1 MKRIVLTLAFT
12 CVCLSAPAAYAQ
24 MGGMAPTASAPRQD
38 PNVPYQ
44 AGMTAYNAHNYP
56 EAVRQLQT
64 ARRLSP
70 RDGLISYAL
79 GLALNASGEKEEA
92 KGAFERSVRA
102 RNAPVQAR
110 LQLGLVALELA
121 DRETAVE
128 QQTALQRLIA
138 ECDAACGDAQ
148 RGQLQTALD
157 RLNQALATP

>member
-1 MKRIVLTLAFT
+1 MKRIVLALALS
-12 CVCLSAPAAYAQ
+12 CACLAAPSAFAQ

-44 AGMTAYNAHNYP
+44 AGMAAYNAHNYS

-79 GLALNASGEKEEA
+79 GLALNANGDKEEA

-102 RNAPVQAR
+102 RNAPVQAH

-121 DRETAVE
+121 DRETATE
-128 QQTALQRLIA
+128 QQAALQRLIA
-138 ECDAACGDAQ
+138 ECDATCGDAR
-148 RGQLQTALD
+148 RGQMQTALD
-157 RLNQALATP
+157 QLNQALATP